1 MQTKKDYT
9 REEIVM
15 TAKRKFL
22 KNGFAK
28 ASMREIAKRSGI
40 GLSNIYNYFK
50 SKDEIFRCIVAPLI
64 LKMKEML
71 LEHHNVK
78 YHEQFLKYASGES
91 DEMMTEHVQSY
102 MELISHYRDE
112 LELILFKAQGSSLEN
127 FIDDYTEMCTKQV
140 LIFMDSFSKKY
151 PSYGKVKSSFTYHVH
166 TVWMFGFMSEIIKHK
181 LSPKEIENAIEDY
194 IHFEYTGWR
203 KLLKPTQSLPKG
215 GLLPPYPLKGE
226 YIHFPNQEG
235 NNYNQ

>member
-15 TAKRKFL
+15 TAKREFL

-78 YHEQFLKYASGES
+78 YHEQFL
-91 DEMMTEHVQSY
+91 
-102 MELISHYRDE
+102 
-112 LELILFKAQGSSLEN
+112 N
-127 FIDDYTEMCTKQV
+127 
-140 LIFMDSFSKKY
+140 
-151 PSYGKVKSSFTYHVH
+151 
-166 TVWMFGFMSEIIKHK
+166 IIKMK
-181 LSPKEIENAIEDY
+181 SCRWFIQY
-194 IHFEYTGWR
+194 IDCIPRTTF
-203 KLLKPTQSLPKG
+203 
-215 GLLPPYPLKGE
+215 
-226 YIHFPNQEG
+226 
-235 NNYNQ
+235 